1 MGLHIFSESYSSAM
15 KVQTAFRL
23 DKELIERVKEKAKA
37 QKRSLN
43 NYVEYLLYKD
53 VGDIPNETTEKAIEE
68 ARRGD
73 DLESMDDL
81 DAFLD
86 RL

>member
-1 MGLHIFSESYSSAM
+1 M

-23 DKELIERVKEKAKA
+23 DRDLLERIKEKAKA

-68 ARRGD
+68 ARRGE
-73 DLESMDDL
+73 DLESIDDL
-81 DAFLD
+81 DTFLD
-86 RL
+86 QL

>member
-1 MGLHIFSESYSSAM
+1 M

-23 DKELIERVKEKAKA
+23 EQELIDRIKEKAKA
-37 QKRSLN
+37 EKRSLN
-43 NYVEYLLYKD
+43 NYVEYLLYKE
-53 VGDIPNETTEKAIEE
+53 VGDIPNETTKAAIEE
-68 ARRGD
+68 ARKGE
-73 DLESMDDL
+73 DLEVIEDL

>member
-1 MGLHIFSESYSSAM
+1 MLFLILKGCYLSVM

-23 DKELIERVKEKAKA
+23 DEELIERIKEKAKA

-53 VGDIPNETTEKAIEE
+53 VGDIPNESTEAALEE
-68 ARRGD
+68 ARLGEN
-73 DLESMDDL
+73 LESIDDL
-81 DAFLD
+81 DDLLH

>member
-1 MGLHIFSESYSSAM
+1 M

-23 DKELIERVKEKAKA
+23 DQELIDRIKEKAKA

-43 NYVEYLLYKD
+43 NYVEYLLYKE
-53 VGDIPNETTEKAIEE
+53 VGDIPNETTKAAIEE
-68 ARRGD
+68 ARKGG
-73 DLESMDDL
+73 DLEAIEDL

>member
-1 MGLHIFSESYSSAM
+1 MLYITFVETEFQIM

-23 DKELIERVKEKAKA
+23 DKELIERIREKAKA

-53 VGDIPNETTEKAIEE
+53 VGDIPNNETAKAVED
-68 ARRGD
+68 ARRGQG
-73 DLESMDDL
+73 LEQVDDL
-81 DAFLD
+81 DNFLD
-86 RL
+86 QL

>member
-1 MGLHIFSESYSSAM
+1 M

-23 DKELIERVKEKAKA
+23 DQELIDHIKEKAKA

-43 NYVEYLLYKD
+43 NYVEYLLYKE
-53 VGDIPNETTEKAIEE
+53 VGDIPNETTKAAIEE
-68 ARRGD
+68 ARKGE
-73 DLESMDDL
+73 DLEAIEDL

>member
-1 MGLHIFSESYSSAM
+1 M

-23 DKELIERVKEKAKA
+23 DKDLLERIKEKAKA

-53 VGDIPNETTEKAIEE
+53 VGDIPNETTEAAIEE
-68 ARRGD
+68 ARRGK
-73 DLESMDDL
+73 DLDSLEDL
-81 DAFLD
+81 DAFLND
-86 RL
+86 L

>member
-1 MGLHIFSESYSSAM
+1 MTFNSDSM
-15 KVQTAFRL
+15 KVQTAFRI
-23 DKELIERVKEKAKA
+23 DKDLLERIREKAKA

-68 ARRGD
+68 ARRGKDLESLD
-73 DLESMDDL
+73 DLES
-81 DAFLD
+81 FLD
-86 RL
+86 QL

>member
-1 MGLHIFSESYSSAM
+1 MRIFMEYFSGVM

-23 DKELIERVKEKAKA
+23 DKELLERIKEKAKA

-43 NYVEYLLYKD
+43 NYVEYLLYRD
-53 VGDIPNETTEKAIEE
+53 VGDIPNEATEKAIED
-68 ARRGD
+68 ARRR
-73 DLESMDDL
+73 DLEAIDDL

>member
-1 MGLHIFSESYSSAM
+1 MLYIAFVRTEFQIM

-23 DKELIERVKEKAKA
+23 EKELIERVREKAKA

-53 VGDIPNETTEKAIEE
+53 VGDIPNEETAKALQDV
-68 ARRGD
+68 RRGKG
-73 DLESMDDL
+73 LEQVDDL

-86 RL
+86 DL

>member
-1 MGLHIFSESYSSAM
+1 MLFTILKGCYLSVM

-23 DKELIERVKEKAKA
+23 DEDLIERIKEKAKA

-68 ARRGD
+68 ARRSE
-73 DLESMDDL
+73 DLESIDDL
-81 DAFLD
+81 DDLLH

>member
-1 MGLHIFSESYSSAM
+1 M

-23 DKELIERVKEKAKA
+23 DQELIDRIKEKAKA

-43 NYVEYLLYKD
+43 NYVEYLLYKE
-53 VGDIPNETTEKAIEE
+53 VGDIPNETTKAAIEE
-68 ARRGD
+68 ARKGE
-73 DLESMDDL
+73 DLEAIEDL

>member
-1 MGLHIFSESYSSAM
+1 M

-23 DKELIERVKEKAKA
+23 DKDLLERIKEKAKA

-68 ARRGD
+68 ARRGKDLESLD
-73 DLESMDDL
+73 DLES
-81 DAFLD
+81 FLD
-86 RL
+86 QL

>member
-1 MGLHIFSESYSSAM
+1 MEYFSGVM

-23 DKELIERVKEKAKA
+23 DKELLERIKEKAKA

-43 NYVEYLLYKD
+43 NYVEYLLYRD
-53 VGDIPNETTEKAIEE
+53 VGDIPNEATEKAIED
-68 ARRGD
+68 ARRR
-73 DLESMDDL
+73 DLEAIDDL

>member
-1 MGLHIFSESYSSAM
+1 M

-23 DKELIERVKEKAKA
+23 DKDLLDRIKEKARA

-68 ARRGD
+68 ARSGE
-73 DLESMDDL
+73 DLESIDDL
-81 DAFLD
+81 DASLD
-86 RL
+86 QL

>member
-1 MGLHIFSESYSSAM
+1 MCYSSVM

-23 DKELIERVKEKAKA
+23 DKELIERIKEKAKA

-53 VGDIPNETTEKAIEE
+53 VGDIPNESTEAALEE
-68 ARRGD
+68 ARLGKN
-73 DLESMDDL
+73 LESIDDL
-81 DAFLD
+81 DDLLH

>member
-1 MGLHIFSESYSSAM
+1 M

-23 DKELIERVKEKAKA
+23 DKDLLERIKEKAKA

-53 VGDIPNETTEKAIEE
+53 VGDIPNKTTEAAIEE
-68 ARRGD
+68 ARRGQ
-73 DLESMDDL
+73 DLESLEDLDTFLDDL
-81 DAFLD
+81 
-86 RL
+86 

>member
-1 MGLHIFSESYSSAM
+1 M

-23 DKELIERVKEKAKA
+23 DKDLLDRIKEKARA

-53 VGDIPNETTEKAIEE
+53 VGDIPNETTEAAIEE
-68 ARRGD
+68 ARSGKG
-73 DLESMDDL
+73 LESLEDL

-86 RL
+86 DL

>member
-1 MGLHIFSESYSSAM
+1 M

-23 DKELIERVKEKAKA
+23 DKELIDRIKEKAKA

-43 NYVEYLLYKD
+43 NYVEFLLYKE
-53 VGDIPNETTEKAIEE
+53 VGDIPNETTKAAIEE
-68 ARRGD
+68 ARKGEG
-73 DLESMDDL
+73 LEAIEDL

>member
-1 MGLHIFSESYSSAM
+1 M

-23 DKELIERVKEKAKA
+23 DKDLLERIKEKAKA

-53 VGDIPNETTEKAIEE
+53 VGDIPNETTEAAIEE
-68 ARRGD
+68 ARRGKG
-73 DLESMDDL
+73 LESLEDL

-86 RL
+86 DL

>member
-1 MGLHIFSESYSSAM
+1 M

-23 DKELIERVKEKAKA
+23 DQELIDRIKEKAKA

-43 NYVEYLLYKD
+43 NYVEYLLYKE
-53 VGDIPNETTEKAIEE
+53 VGDIPNETTKAAIEE
-68 ARRGD
+68 ARKGEG
-73 DLESMDDL
+73 LETIEDL

-86 RL
+86 LL

>member
-1 MGLHIFSESYSSAM
+1 M

-23 DKELIERVKEKAKA
+23 DKDLLERIKEKAKA

-53 VGDIPNETTEKAIEE
+53 VGDVPNETTEAAIEE
-68 ARRGD
+68 GRHGEN
-73 DLESMDDL
+73 LESIDDL
-81 DAFLD
+81 DDL
-86 RL
+86 LEHL

>member
-1 MGLHIFSESYSSAM
+1 M

-23 DKELIERVKEKAKA
+23 DKDLLERIKEKAKA

-53 VGDIPNETTEKAIEE
+53 VGDIPNETTEAAIEE
-68 ARRGD
+68 ARRGK
-73 DLESMDDL
+73 DLESLKDL

-86 RL
+86 DL

>member
-1 MGLHIFSESYSSAM
+1 MIETIFMACKSSAM

-23 DKELIERVKEKAKA
+23 DQDLLERIKEKAKA

-53 VGDIPNETTEKAIEE
+53 VGDIPNKTTEKALEE
-68 ARRGD
+68 ARHGE

-86 RL
+86 RI

>member
-1 MGLHIFSESYSSAM
+1 MLFLILKGCYLSAM

-23 DKELIERVKEKAKA
+23 DKELLERIKEKAKA

-53 VGDIPNETTEKAIEE
+53 VGDIPNDTTEKAIEE
-68 ARRGD
+68 ARRSE
-73 DLESMDDL
+73 DLESIDDL
-81 DAFLD
+81 DDLLH

>member
-1 MGLHIFSESYSSAM
+1 MERYSSVM

-23 DKELIERVKEKAKA
+23 EKELLDRIREKAKA

-68 ARRGD
+68 ARRGE
-73 DLESMDDL
+73 DLESLDDL
-81 DAFLD
+81 NDLLD

>member
-1 MGLHIFSESYSSAM
+1 M

-23 DKELIERVKEKAKA
+23 DKDLLERIKEKTKA

-53 VGDIPNETTEKAIEE
+53 VGDIPNETTEKAIEV
-68 ARRGD
+68 ARRGEG
-73 DLESMDDL
+73 LESIDDL

-86 RL
+86 EL

>member
-1 MGLHIFSESYSSAM
+1 M

-23 DKELIERVKEKAKA
+23 EQELIDRIKEKAKA

-43 NYVEYLLYKD
+43 NYVEYLLYKE
-53 VGDIPNETTEKAIEE
+53 VGDIPNEATMAAIEE
-68 ARRGD
+68 ARKG
-73 DLESMDDL
+73 EGMGPIEDL
-81 DAFLD
+81 DDFLD